1 MSTIQILDRKTLSDK
16 KYPLQN
22 IKYEQP
28 DHEGKMHDREKEV
41 YFRPDAV
48 AVLLVDVKAKKLL
61 LTRQFRLP
69 AFLNGNEKG
78 YLIEAIAGIMDEI
91 ELPEET
97 ARREVM
103 EETGYELESLEKFG
117 GVYTSVGGITEFVHL
132 FTGTYTSDRTHAT
145 YGGLMDEG
153 EDIELIEMTFD
164 EAREKLNRHEFID
177 AKTVILL
184 QNFCLNRDL

>member
-1 MSTIQILDRKTLSDK
+1 MSTIQILDRKQLSNN
-16 KYPLQN
+16 KYPLQS

-48 AVLLVDVKAKKLL
+48 AVLLVDEAAGKLL

-78 YLIEAIAGIMDEI
+78 YLIEAIAGIMDED

-97 ARREVM
+97 AQREVK
-103 EETGYELESLEKFG
+103 EEVDYEIESLEKFG
-117 GVYTSVGGITEFVHL
+117 GVYTSVGGITEF
-132 FTGTYTSDRTHAT
+132 
-145 YGGLMDEG
+145 
-153 EDIELIEMTFD
+153 
-164 EAREKLNRHEFID
+164 
-177 AKTVILL
+177 
-184 QNFCLNRDL
+184 